1 MASEGCTGEGPVPPY
16 IGLGPTSGE
25 GFLPPFGAEAGL
37 PRRPEG
43 LSLTLMGREAEGVEE
58 PMPSRSAKARRPGE
72 EGQPPWS
79 GPARAGVRGVV
90 AFDMDGTLLDSMPLI
105 GRTAASILH
114 ETFGTPYP
122 EAELQYYR
130 TTGKPFELQLEEL
143 YPEAT
148 PYELQTTAKRFHEE
162 KAKNAYAHARLFP
175 EVPRVLK
182 LLDRDGWKL
191 VVSTGAEREMAEVVL
206 EREGL
211 GFLFEEVRGAQQG
224 TKDAHL
230 RAFGERWPGLPLILV
245 GDSRFD
251 MEAGGRVPGV
261 AVLGR
266 ACHLDHWEVTPAD
279 LRRWG
284 ARWADYSL
292 ENLPHVLGE
301 LFPYG
306 GSAPSDRP
314 GAVPSPPPEGGA
326 RTYTGR
332 RKCDVASCTH
342 RASWRWQRTYLCDD
356 HLREEAR
363 SARTRGDLLHA
374 TEEEPV
380 PEPTGRAPSARRSS
394 PRRR

>member
-1 MASEGCTGEGPVPPY
+1 MPPRGAPARKPVP
-16 IGLGPTSGE
+16 E
-25 GFLPPFGAEAGL
+25 VRPP
-37 PRRPEG
+37 
-43 LSLTLMGREAEGVEE
+43 SN
-58 PMPSRSAKARRPGE
+58 S
-72 EGQPPWS
+72 
-79 GPARAGVRGVV
+79 PARPTVRGVV

-143 YPEAT
+143 YPDAT

-162 KAKNAYAHARLFP
+162 KAKNAYAHARFFP

-182 LLDRDGWKL
+182 LLDRAGWKL

-230 RAFGERWPGLPLILV
+230 RSFAERWPGLPLVLV

-251 MEAGGRVPGV
+251 MEAGGHVPGV
-261 AVLGR
+261 TVLGR
-266 ACHLDHWEVTPAD
+266 ACRLDHWEVTPAD
-279 LRRWG
+279 MRRWG

-292 ENLPHVLGE
+292 ENLPGVLEE
-301 LFPYG
+301 LFPLSA
-306 GSAPSDRP
+306 GSAASDRP
-314 GAVPSPPPEGGA
+314 GAAGAPDIEAGA

-332 RKCDVASCTH
+332 RKCDVASCARQAT
-342 RASWRWQRTYLCDD
+342 WRWLRAYLCDD

-363 SARTRGDLLHA
+363 SARARGSLLRA
-374 TEEEPV
+374 TEEEEKGERRPPV
-380 PEPTGRAPSARRSS
+380 RARPPSSS
-394 PRRR
+394 PSPPASRRKGPKRP